1 MTNSPDPSPST
12 TFFKNAITTL
22 SGITVYL
29 VALLWLMGRSYS
41 RGYHETLA
49 IPPSSL
55 VFSIWDYGELGWVL
69 LWRMVVF
76 LIFVILFYVIR
87 DTIKKPKKRMG
98 IFVSIA
104 AFLLVMAKGFG
115 FSWMWSVFYGITFPF
130 LIYARADWDTLH
142 DVIPES
148 VRIPLIESLFAMA
161 IGIFLLEGGRVMA
174 LESGQKAAVNQLT
187 NEPIIT
193 TDLVLTQPLLGLPMG
208 SSALTTTEVYTY
220 TKLLVVTTNTE
231 HLFVTSALTT
241 ACLPTMVHVIQA
253 DTIQQQ
259 TYTTHPKGSMPC
271 GTTINTPP
279 LSSTTTIPFTPT
291 P

>member
-1 MTNSPDPSPST
+1 MTNSPDPSPSA

-49 IPPSSL
+49 IPPSRL

-69 LWRMVVF
+69 LWRVVVLLLCILVLQAAVPSTKKMPWKAAA
-76 LIFVILFYVIR
+76 LI
-87 DTIKKPKKRMG
+87 G
-98 IFVSIA
+98 GC
-104 AFLLVMAKGFG
+104 LLVMAKGLG
-115 FSWMWSVFYGITFPF
+115 FSWLWACIYGVMMPI
-130 LIYARADWDTLH
+130 LIGGRANWETLRG
-142 DVIPES
+142 DLPDAI
-148 VRIPLIESLFAMA
+148 RIPLMESFFAMA
-161 IGIFLLEGGRVMA
+161 LGIFLLEGGRVMA
-174 LESGQKAAVNQLT
+174 LEHGQRAAVNT
-187 NEPIIT
+187 FKDDPIIT
-193 TDLVLTQPLLGLPMG
+193 TDLVLTQPLIGLSMG

-241 ACLPTMVHVIQA
+241 ACLPTMVHVIKI

-271 GTTINTPP
+271 GTTINIPP
-279 LSSTTTIPFTPT
+279 LSSITTIPFTPT